1 MADEERKENENDER
15 DEKDADEKSDSLGDA
30 GKRALDAERKR
41 ARAAERELKE
51 LRTKVKDAEDKD
63 KSELERLQDRIAQA
77 EKRAENAEG
86 KVDRYEVAAAKGLT
100 PAQAK
105 RLVGSTREELEDDA
119 DAMRSE
125 LGLDKDES
133 DDESKDDKDEA
144 KDEGIGRPKEN
155 LRAGA
160 SNEDDDEAEI
170 SVSGPLLKKYKATL
184 AAFVDQARR
193 FCSQRGMTYM
203 LTRSDQGADV
213 LVSQYLRER
222 GLVR

>member
-133 DDESKDDKDEA
+133 DDESKDDKDDKDDKDEA
-144 KDEGIGRPKEN
+144 KDEGIGRPKES

-160 SNEDDDEAEI
+160 SNEDDEEADAGKI
-170 SVSGPLLKKYKATL
+170 ADSILKSS
-184 AAFVDQARR
+184 F
-193 FCSQRGMTYM
+193 
-203 LTRSDQGADV
+203 
-213 LVSQYLRER
+213 
-222 GLVR
+222 